1 MPQNNASERTSLLQD
16 SLREAR
22 ETELIANETL
32 SSVQEQGSFLSYIM
46 NLVDNVTSNTNDAN
60 LAAGE
65 LEQQRKERTRNLWFT
80 FTLLTSLNVLI
91 MIRVIIHGRI
101 L

>member
-1 MPQNNASERTSLLQD
+1 MPTNNASERTHLLQD

-32 SSVQEQGSFLSYIM
+32 SSVQEQGSLLSYIM
-46 NLVDNVTSNTNDAN
+46 NLVDNVTSNTNHAN
-60 LAAGE
+60 LAADE
-65 LEQQRKERTRNLWFT
+65 LERQKKERTAKLWMT
-80 FTLLTSLNVLI
+80 FTILSCVNILI